1 MGEDTVAEFVIDPG
15 VLGAVT
21 TIVMFGAAPGAR
33 LPPVRLQVTVPD
45 TLLQVQFERAV
56 ALTKVV
62 PAGIVSTT
70 LTADASSGPAFDTPM
85 VYVNVPL
92 MNTGSGLS
100 VFVIERSATWTDV
113 KAVTVLFPAV
123 LSLGDVTVAVFER
136 VCAALGAVTTIVI
149 VALVFAASVAML
161 QLVVVVPEH
170 VHPVAVLETKV
181 VLAGI
186 VSVTTTFAAGIVA
199 ELFVTVIV

>member
-1 MGEDTVAEFVIDPG
+1 
-15 VLGAVT
+15 
-21 TIVMFGAAPGAR
+21 
-33 LPPVRLQVTVPD
+33 
-45 TLLQVQFERAV
+45 
-56 ALTKVV
+56 
-62 PAGIVSTT
+62 
-70 LTADASSGPAFDTPM
+70 
-85 VYVNVPL
+85 
-92 MNTGSGLS
+92 
-100 VFVIERSATWTDV
+100 VIERSATWTDV
-113 KAVTVLFPAV
+113 KAVAVLFPAV